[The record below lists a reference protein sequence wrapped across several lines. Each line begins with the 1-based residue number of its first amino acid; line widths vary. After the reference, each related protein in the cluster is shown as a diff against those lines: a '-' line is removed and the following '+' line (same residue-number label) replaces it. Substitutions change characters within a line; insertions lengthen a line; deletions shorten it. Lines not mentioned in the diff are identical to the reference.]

1 MTPSDLAAW
10 LAHMG
15 YNNSR
20 AAMMLG
26 LTGNSTVARWL
37 SGEVPISLTTAL
49 ACRALAEGLG
59 PWDGAELQNRTAL
72 SRLEGDGPAN
82 RPIPQN

>member
-1 MTPSDLAAW
+1 MTPADLASW

-15 YNNSR
+15 YTKNAQAAR
-20 AAMMLG
+20 ALG
-26 LTGNSTVARWL
+26 VAGNSTVARWL

-59 PWDGAELQNRTAL
+59 PWGAE
-72 SRLEGDGPAN
+72 
-82 RPIPQN
+82 